1 MRSRLFDLRL
11 PPDVWQ
17 KVVLPYF
24 VPLLLGFAF
33 AVGVAFFLVQEV
45 WFLAIA
51 LVFAVPITV
60 LLNRYPFVAI
70 ILWILILPL
79 FPPHSSNRYLYWAV
93 HQGLI
98 PLALV
103 INILS
108 RMLRLKEH
116 PPVRLNLADLVVVL
130 YVGMAILT
138 VLFNKD
144 ISSNAGIYARTLYN
158 RAGVGF
164 VLYWLVRF
172 LRLEE
177 KDLLRLIPIFLFLTL
192 LEGVVGL
199 VSWFSPA
206 LLPPMWRSRDSLLGA
221 RVTGTFSEPGAYTA
235 ALMFFMIFLFQ
246 YAMTRT
252 RTRTGRLFLMA
263 TFGFGLVSIFFSFS
277 RGSWL
282 AALVVLL
289 IILYLYPK
297 PILTLIALTVPVMM
311 LLAVGPLS
319 NTFGWAVQRLEN
331 EQTVES
337 RMVLAH
343 AGKQMFLAKPIF
355 GWGYGSYD
363 LYDWRF
369 IERLD
374 NVAPTR
380 WDLEKGTSHNSYL
393 TILAETGVVGLLLYV
408 FPVLW
413 WFGLTVK
420 KIHRVPIGDFWD
432 RRLLILMWAFVLF
445 YALITQFFDI
455 RFFWFTQG
463 TVWLVLGLI
472 ALTLQRSEERTDALA

>member
-1 MRSRLFDLRL
+1 M
-11 PPDVWQ
+11 Q
-17 KVVLPYF
+17 KPWYVGQKAFLPYLA
-24 VPLLLGFAF
+24 PLLGGVLV
-33 AVGVAFFLVQEV
+33 AVAIAFFLVQEI
-45 WFLAIA
+45 WFLAVA
-51 LVFAVPITV
+51 LAFAVPVAV

-70 ILWILILPL
+70 MLWILILPL
-79 FPPHSSNRYLYWAV
+79 FPPVPGNRYLYWAV
-93 HQGLI
+93 HQGLM
-98 PLALV
+98 PLALG
-103 INILS
+103 INLVS

-130 YVGMAILT
+130 YISMAILT
-138 VLFNKD
+138 ILFNKD
-144 ISSNAGIYARTLYN
+144 ISSDTATYARTLYN
-158 RAGVGF
+158 RTGVAF
-164 VLYWLVRF
+164 VGYWLVRF
-172 LRLEE
+172 LHVEE
-177 KDLLRLIPIFLFLTL
+177 KDWLRLIPLFLFLTL

-199 VSWFSPA
+199 LSWFVPEVLPA
-206 LLPPMWRSRDSLLGA
+206 MWHSRDGLLGA

-246 YAMTRT
+246 YAMTKARS
-252 RTRTGRLFLMA
+252 RAGRAFLLA
-263 TFGFGLVSIFFSFS
+263 IFGFGLVCIFFSFS

-289 IILYLYPK
+289 IILYLYPR
-297 PILTLIALTVPVMM
+297 PVLILVGLTLPLMF
-311 LLAVGPLS
+311 LLAMGPLS
-319 NTFGWAVQRLEN
+319 NEFAWAMQRLET

-343 AGKQMFLAKPIF
+343 AGKKMFLAKPIF

-374 NVAPTR
+374 NIAPTR

-393 TILAETGVVGLLLYV
+393 TILAETGMVGLLLYV

-413 WFGLTVK
+413 WFGLTVRK
-420 KIHRVPIGDFWD
+420 FRHVPVGGFWD
-432 RRLLILMWAFVLF
+432 RRLLILMWAFILF

-463 TVWLVLGLI
+463 TAWLVLGLI
-472 ALTLQRSEERTDALA
+472 ALTLQRSEKGSDALV